1 MEHTKPEYPGAFVE
15 KVDQPMDDEI
25 AAVFSAARAA
35 GGAVLFGPG
44 CPLPLPPRATERFA
58 IRSQIAMTL
67 DAKVGAPYLFG
78 LHQCSHA
85 RIWTL
90 EERRL
95 FEEIGRRFGDALTS
109 LSVFRSLSESERK
122 LEAAQRI
129 AKLGWWER
137 DYVTQRVSLSEEVQR
152 IFGIA
157 PVDLPGWQDRWLDLI
172 HPDDRPKVAAAS
184 AAALAGTARY
194 DVEYRVMRP
203 DGDARVVHS
212 QGDVTRDASGRPLR
226 QFGVL
231 QDITERRQAEDELS
245 EVKEHYRVLA
255 ESSLT
260 GTYVATEDAFVYA
273 NPAMARMFGYAVEE
287 IVGGLR
293 SVDLTCPEDRPLVA
307 ENMRRRLSGEVEE
320 LRYEFRG
327 LRKDGSVFPVE
338 VYGRRI
344 EHAGKSAVLGTI
356 VDNTERRRAE
366 DELRASEARFRTL
379 VDHAA
384 DAFFLIDDTLRV
396 VDVNRRACESLG
408 YSRDE
413 LVGMHP
419 RDFDAALDDPSI
431 ARLADRA
438 RAGKRSPS
446 RRFTGARMA
455 ARSRWRFAR
464 TCSCKE
470 ARTSTSLS
478 CAISPT
484 ASARRNLYGRAKRTS
499 PRRNG

>member
-1 MEHTKPEYPGAFVE
+1 MIAQTSPRRR
-15 KVDQPMDDEI
+15 QP
-25 AAVFSAARAA
+25 
-35 GGAVLFGPG
+35 
-44 CPLPLPPRATERFA
+44 
-58 IRSQIAMTL
+58 
-67 DAKVGAPYLFG
+67 
-78 LHQCSHA
+78 
-85 RIWTL
+85 
-90 EERRL
+90 
-95 FEEIGRRFGDALTS
+95 
-109 LSVFRSLSESERK
+109 
-122 LEAAQRI
+122 
-129 AKLGWWER
+129 
-137 DYVTQRVSLSEEVQR
+137 
-152 IFGIA
+152 
-157 PVDLPGWQDRWLDLI
+157 RW
-172 HPDDRPKVAAAS
+172 PA
-184 AAALAGTARY
+184 TARY

-212 QGDVTRDASGRPLR
+212 QGDVIRDASGRPLR

-260 GTYVATEDAFVYA
+260 GTYVATEDALVYA

-366 DELRASEARFRTL
+366 DELRASETRFRTL

-438 RAGKRSPS
+438 RARRNDHLRDGSPAQGWQHVPGGDS
-446 RRFTGARMA
+446 LAHVRAGRQGLPP
-455 ARSRWRFAR
+455 RSRAR
-464 TCSCKE
+464 YHRPQ
-470 ARTSTSLS
+470 ARGG
-478 CAISPT
+478 IV
-484 ASARRNLYGRAKRTS
+484 YGRAKRTS